1 MLHTPSQEGQTLI
14 WVLPFINNCVSKNKK
29 DDNSDELGFEKAI
42 LKVCSLREKN
52 LLGPA
57 TKAAD
62 DPETGIVIKQK
73 PAFFVIKDCAT
84 IAKRYMFIMCYGSLT
99 DPIGQLKGKVS
110 LEDVENFVARSR
122 NKSNYETRQLLNLI
136 FADINSYIPGLR
148 QEGADELDINFDTI
162 DEENVY
168 GDYEDLG
175 NERIKEMEKQ
185 QEIQKH
191 KIDLNNDQAVV
202 DKLAEVFVFD
212 ED

>member
-1 MLHTPSQEGQTLI
+1 MTLSVWPSLE
-14 WVLPFINNCVSKNKK
+14 NKTANLNIYVATK
-29 DDNSDELGFEKAI
+29 KTIDGFGFEKAI
-42 LKVCSLREKN
+42 LKVCNLREKN

-57 TKAAD
+57 SKAAE

-84 IAKRYMFIMCYGSLT
+84 IAKRYMFLLCYGSLT

-110 LEDVENFVARSR
+110 VEDIEDFVSRSR
-122 NKSNYETRQLLNLI
+122 NKANYETRQLLNLV
-136 FADINSYIPGLR
+136 FSDINSYIPGLR
-148 QEGADELDINFDTI
+148 ESGADELDINFDTI

-175 NERIKEMEKQ
+175 NERLIEMENRL
-185 QEIQKH
+185 EIEKS

-202 DKLAEVFVFD
+202 DKLVEVFVLD
-212 ED
+212 

>member
-1 MLHTPSQEGQTLI
+1 MAK
-14 WVLPFINNCVSKNKK
+14 SKSN
-29 DDNSDELGFEKAI
+29 DDLGFEKAI

-52 LLGPA
+52 LFGPA
-57 TKAAD
+57 SKAAE

-73 PAFFVIKDCAT
+73 PAYFVIKDCAT

-110 LEDVENFVARSR
+110 VEECENFVARSR
-122 NKSNYETRQLLNLI
+122 NKANYETRQLLNLI
-136 FADINSYIPGLR
+136 FSDINNYIPGIR
-148 QEGADELDINFDTI
+148 ESGADELDITFDTI

-185 QEIQKH
+185 QEIQKS

-202 DKLAEVFVFD
+202 DKLVEVFVLD
-212 ED
+212 

>member
-1 MLHTPSQEGQTLI
+1 VSNKSVEG
-14 WVLPFINNCVSKNKK
+14 F
-29 DDNSDELGFEKAI
+29 GFEKAI
-42 LKVCSLREKN
+42 LKVCNLREKN

-57 TKAAD
+57 TKAAE

-84 IAKRYMFIMCYGSLT
+84 IAKRYMFLLCYGSLT

-110 LEDVENFVARSR
+110 VEDIEDFVSRSR
-122 NKSNYETRQLLNLI
+122 NKANYETAQLLNLV

-148 QEGADELDINFDTI
+148 AEGADELDINFDTI

-168 GDYEDLG
+168 GDYEALG
-175 NERIKEMEKQ
+175 NERIKEMESRL
-185 QEIQKH
+185 EIERQ

-202 DKLAEVFVFD
+202 DKLVEVFVFD
-212 ED
+212 D

>member
-1 MLHTPSQEGQTLI
+1 
-14 WVLPFINNCVSKNKK
+14 VAKNKSN
-29 DDNSDELGFEKAI
+29 DDLGFEKAI

-52 LLGPA
+52 LYGPA
-57 TKAAD
+57 SKAAE

-110 LEDVENFVARSR
+110 VEECENFVQRSR
-122 NKSNYETRQLLNLI
+122 NKANYETRQLLNLI
-136 FADINSYIPGLR
+136 FADINSYVPGLR
-148 QEGADELDINFDTI
+148 ESGVDELDINFDTI

-185 QEIQKH
+185 QEIQKS
-191 KIDLNNDQAVV
+191 KIDLNNDTAVV
-202 DKLAEVFVFD
+202 DKLVEVFVLD
-212 ED
+212 